1 MTSATQLYTLQDLD
15 LVLDRLDS
23 QKAEAERELGLG
35 PAVERLEASLAEE
48 ELKLEEFR
56 TLFKPQQLEVETQ
69 RDRSTHL
76 DEQLYGGSI
85 TSPRD
90 LANLEQEASN
100 VRQQLEKQDTDL
112 VALSLQ
118 TEESQAKF
126 AALETELAET
136 RATWV
141 SRQAELKDQIG
152 VLAAEQEDLAK
163 RRGTLV
169 ETLEPVALQQYE
181 RIRMTKGG
189 LAVAKVERGLCQGC
203 RMSLPTQQQQQVRSG
218 RQTVLCSSCGRI
230 LILG

>member
-1 MTSATQLYTLQDLD
+1 MTSAKQLYTLQDLD
-15 LVLDRLDS
+15 LVLDRLESEKTD
-23 QKAEAERELGLG
+23 AERELDVGV
-35 PAVERLEASLAEE
+35 AVEKLEAALGEE

-76 DEQLYGGSI
+76 DEQLYGGAI

-100 VRQQLEKQDTDL
+100 VRQQLEKQDADL
-112 VALSLQ
+112 AALSLQ
-118 TEESQAKF
+118 TEESQARYT
-126 AALETELAET
+126 ALETELAET

-141 SRQAELKDQIG
+141 DRQAQLKDQIS
-152 VLAAEQEDLAK
+152 VLAERQEDLAK
-163 RRGTLV
+163 KRVTLAD
-169 ETLEPVALQQYE
+169 TLDQVALQQYE
-181 RIRMTKGG
+181 RIRMAKGG
-189 LAVAKVERGLCQGC
+189 LAVAKVERGLCQAC

-230 LILG
+230 LTLA